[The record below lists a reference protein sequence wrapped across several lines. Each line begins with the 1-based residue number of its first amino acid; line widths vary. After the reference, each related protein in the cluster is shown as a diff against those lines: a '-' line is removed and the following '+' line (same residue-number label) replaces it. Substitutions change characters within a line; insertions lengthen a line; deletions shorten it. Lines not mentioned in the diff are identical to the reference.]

1 MSDPISAP
9 LRPPPPGFQLP
20 QRSVG
25 LKLLVVCALALL
37 MAIPSLFVL
46 GMVRERSMGAQS
58 AISEVSQAVGGNQ
71 TALGPVIAV
80 PYSWAPDP
88 KHPDRIE
95 YALAYAYAETGSI
108 DANATV
114 TERTR
119 SIHKI
124 PVFDAQT
131 TFTAEFDPA
140 TLRSALPRNA
150 SPLWANAR
158 LYMGISDARGLQ
170 DDLNVTINGKRA
182 PMEPISTQHVSN
194 PQAFR
199 DRPHFSGLALA
210 GTPMPQLETLTAP
223 LKVTANTRF
232 TGAEHLTFPPFAKDT
247 SVKLS
252 SDWTDPSFQGSIL
265 PKEHNAD
272 DNAINGFTASWRV
285 PYIARGVAGSGRDLR
300 LDELT
305 SHGAQTMSVR
315 FMVDVSPYQSVER
328 ALKYSIMFVGFVFLA
343 YFLFEVSSSGRAH
356 PAQYVLVGLTQ
367 TIFYILLLALAER
380 IGFDFSFL
388 IAATMTVTLTSAYAM
403 SVFDSRAYGFRALG
417 ILTGIYGLVYVLM
430 RAEDHALLAGAFA
443 SFAAIAITMYMTR
456 NIDWYGNR
464 NSSAGA

>member
-1 MSDPISAP
+1 MSDPTSAH
-9 LRPPPPGFQLP
+9 LRPASPGFQLP

-37 MAIPSLFVL
+37 MAIPSLFVY
-46 GMVRERSMGAQS
+46 GMVRERSMGAQAATS
-58 AISEVSQAVGGNQ
+58 AVSQAVGGNQ

-95 YALAYAYAETGSI
+95 YALAYTYAETGSI
-108 DANATV
+108 SVDATV

-131 TFTAEFDPA
+131 TFSAEFDPEA
-140 TLRSALPRNA
+140 LRNALPADA
-150 SPLWANAR
+150 SPIWQSAR

-170 DDLNVTINGKRA
+170 DDLNVIVNGKPA
-182 PMEPISTQHVSN
+182 AMEPISTQHVEN
-194 PQAFR
+194 QTAYR
-199 DRPHFSGLALA
+199 DKPHYSGLALA
-210 GTPMPQLETLTAP
+210 GTALPQLETLTAP

-247 SVKLS
+247 SVNLS
-252 SDWTDPSFQGSIL
+252 SNWNDPSFQGSVL
-265 PKEHNAD
+265 PKEHTAGNTTTD
-272 DNAINGFTASWRV
+272 GFTASWRV
-285 PYIARGVAGSGRDLR
+285 PYIARGVAGSGTDLR

-305 SHGAQTMSVR
+305 SYGAQTMGVR

-388 IAATMTVTLTSAYAM
+388 IAASMTVALTSLYAM
-403 SVFDSRAYGFRALG
+403 SVFRSRAYGLRAFG

-456 NIDWYGNR
+456 NIDWY
-464 NSSAGA
+464 SSRPSAPTS